1 MEHYLIYHNDIPPF
15 LDAYAH
21 TPVVKRLQKI
31 GMNCGCEYT
40 AFPLFRRLRS
50 YSRYDHSLGVSLIV
64 WHFTQSRA
72 QAVAGLLH
80 DIATPVF
87 AHVVDF
93 MNGDYLV
100 QESTEAG
107 TGEII
112 AGSPDLQNLLKLDAL
127 ATYDVCDYH
136 RYPIADND
144 SPLLSADRLEYTLGN
159 LLNYGICTFET
170 VKEYYADLTVGI
182 NEWNREELMFKTR
195 EIAESFAL
203 AALKCSVVYVSAED
217 RYAMQILSEILR
229 YALVHHVLEPADLY
243 TTEPE
248 VIAKLNRYPHTAS
261 AWESYCSLSRMI
273 QADAPGSSG
282 EWRQIHAKKR
292 CIDPKV
298 SGYERVSSFSSPF
311 RDALNTFLH
320 TNQDAWLCGVTVSG

>member
-1 MEHYLIYHNDIPPF
+1 M
-15 LDAYAH
+15 
-21 TPVVKRLQKI
+21 
-31 GMNCGCEYT
+31 
-40 AFPLFRRLRS
+40 
-50 YSRYDHSLGVSLIV
+50 
-64 WHFTQSRA
+64 
-72 QAVAGLLH
+72 
-80 DIATPVF
+80 
-87 AHVVDF
+87 
-93 MNGDYLV
+93 
-100 QESTEAG
+100 
-107 TGEII
+107 
-112 AGSPDLQNLLKLDAL
+112 DAL

-195 EIAESFAL
+195 ETAESFAL
-203 AALKCSVVYVSAED
+203 AALKCSIIYVSEED
-217 RYAMQILSEILR
+217 RYSMQILSELLQ
-229 YALVHHVLEPADLY
+229 YALAHHVLEPADLY

-248 VIAKLNRYPHTAS
+248 VIAKLNRHPHTAS
-261 AWESYCSLSRMI
+261 AWDSYCSLSRMI

-282 EWRQIHAKKR
+282 EWRRICAKKR

-298 SGYERVSSFSSPF
+298 SGYERVSRFSPSF

-320 TNQDAWLCGVTVSG
+320 KKQDESLCGVTVYE

>member
-1 MEHYLIYHNDIPPF
+1 MELYLIYHNGIPPF

-40 AFPLFRRLRS
+40 AFPLFRRLGS
-50 YSRYDHSLGVSLIV
+50 YSRYDHSLGVALIV

-72 QAVAGLLH
+72 QAVSGLLH

-93 MNGDYLV
+93 MNGDYLI

-112 AGSPDLQNLLKLDAL
+112 AGSPDLQDLLKLDAL
-127 ATYDVCDYH
+127 GTYDVCDYH

-159 LLNYGICTFET
+159 LLNYGICSFET

-182 NEWNREELMFKTR
+182 NEWNREELMFRTR
-195 EIAESFAL
+195 ETAESFAL
-203 AALKCSVVYVSAED
+203 AALKCSIIYVSEED
-217 RYAMQILSEILR
+217 RYSMQILSELLQ
-229 YALVHHVLEPADLY
+229 YALAHHVLEPADLY
-243 TTEPE
+243 TTE
-248 VIAKLNRYPHTAS
+248 
-261 AWESYCSLSRMI
+261 YCSLSRMI
-273 QADAPGSSG
+273 QADVPGSSG
-282 EWRQIHAKKR
+282 EWRRICAKKR

-298 SGYERVSSFSSPF
+298 SGYERVSRFSPSF

-320 TNQDAWLCGVTVSG
+320 KKQDEWLCGVTVHE